1 MRVAPLLIGTEA
13 FVLAIRHRQ
22 ADDRPFNRR
31 DRGRA
36 GGWRLVGSGRY
47 RLSRSRTL
55 RVTRATVGS
64 PLSPCD
70 QSVVPAVNTVPPR
83 A

>member
-1 MRVAPLLIGTEA
+1 MTGPAVGAIPERGLRVPAGTPAATGVGLE
-13 FVLAIRHRQ
+13 V
-22 ADDRPFNRR
+22 
-31 DRGRA
+31 
-36 GGWRLVGSGRY
+36 GGSLFSGRY

-55 RVTRATVGS
+55 PVIRATAAS

-83 A
+83 V